1 MDKELEEIIELR
13 ARLGELNKKRT
24 SSDGLTDE
32 EERSF
37 AQVCAEIQ
45 ERSADRAARLAIE
58 LSSRNSGEDL
68 SELDKRFLD
77 QSLEALK
84 TDTSVSIE
92 LRAATVTTN
101 VVKSRPEIFNELL
114 KPLEAELVHSKL
126 GLKMQTGVH
135 GQPVWPLIAGV
146 EAHIKDEA
154 VDLQDSNISVDKISA
169 LPTRAGCIV
178 PISVQAINASNI
190 NLRSVVFERMGM
202 ALGALLNTQLF
213 STTAAIAAPNHGIHS
228 LLAQP
233 YASPAV
239 QYAAAT
245 GVTFKDVVA
254 LETSVLSKN
263 VKLDDSAAYVMNA
276 KMYGDLKS
284 TPIEKGNPRMLV
296 EGGRINGYPV
306 IVTNYMPDEAI
317 LFGVFSYAVLAEYAD
332 GPRFS
337 AKYDGRKDIMEYS
350 LNVDLSA
357 TILRHEAFACLKKK

>member
-1 MDKELEEIIELR
+1 MDKDLEELIELR

-24 SSDGLTDE
+24 SPDGLTDE

-45 ERSADRAARLAIE
+45 ERSADRSARLAIE
-58 LSSRNSGEDL
+58 MSSRNSGEDF

-77 QSLEALK
+77 KSLEALK
-84 TDTSVSIE
+84 MDTAVSIE
-92 LRAATVTTN
+92 MRSATVTTN
-101 VVKSRPEIFNELL
+101 VVKSRPEIFNELI

-146 EAHIKDEA
+146 EAHIQNEA

-169 LPTRAGCIV
+169 VPTRAGCII
-178 PISVQAINASNI
+178 PISVQAITASNI
-190 NLRSVVFERMGM
+190 NLRSVIFERMGM
-202 ALGALLNTQLF
+202 AIGALLNTRLF
-213 STTAAIAAPNHGIHS
+213 STDATISAPNNGINS
-228 LLAQP
+228 LLAKP

-245 GVTFKDVVA
+245 GVTFRDVVA

-263 VKLDDSAAYVMNA
+263 VKPDDSTAYVMNA

-284 TPIEKGNPRMLV
+284 TPIEKGNPRMLI

-306 IVTNYMPDEAI
+306 IVTNYMPDETV
-317 LFGVFSYAVLAEYAD
+317 LFGVFSYAVLAEYAE
-332 GPRFS
+332 GPRF
-337 AKYDGRKDIMEYS
+337 AARYDGRKDVMEYS
-350 LNVDLSA
+350 LNIDLSS
-357 TILRHEAFACLKKK
+357 TILRDEAFACLKKK